1 MHIIFDP
8 EKLVNWQTLFRNQA
22 IQTGHGKYFKA
33 YSQYQRGHGV
43 GSFLRS
49 LFRSV
54 LPLAKSAIP
63 FVKSAG
69 KAVAKQALISG
80 TDLAGDILD
89 GHSIKRAAK
98 RRGRQA
104 GKRIIKKAR
113 INLEKLKGQKG
124 KGLRRKV
131 SKKKSKTIKVGK
143 TEKQKGGKKR
153 RVTKKTKL
161 QKGGEQKGGKK
172 RKTRKRTKRDALG
185 IIRKCR

>member
-1 MHIIFDP
+1 M
-8 EKLVNWQTLFRNQA
+8 
-22 IQTGHGKYFKA
+22 
-33 YSQYQRGHGV
+33 
-43 GSFLRS
+43 
-49 LFRSV
+49 
-54 LPLAKSAIP
+54 LPLAKSAVP

-80 TDLAGDILD
+80 ADLAGDVLD

-104 GKRIIKKAR
+104 GNRIIKKAR
-113 INLEKLKGQKG
+113 INLEKFKGQKG

-143 TEKQKGGKKR
+143 TAAKKQKGGKRRRR

-161 QKGGEQKGGKK
+161 QKGGKQKGGKK